1 MSYGFDKICGC
12 NRFPRADSSHSRAG
26 TLAADSM
33 AATTNPDIHLL
44 GMEGS
49 TALKVSNN
57 MVCFKHGRKKSLEK
71 EGSDSSEE
79 D

>member
-12 NRFPRADSSHSRAG
+12 NRFPHRLVAFKAG

-33 AATTNPDIHLL
+33 DATTNPDIHLL

-49 TALKVSNN
+49 AALKVSNN
-57 MVCFKHGRKKSLEK
+57 MVCFKHGRKKSPEK

>member
-12 NRFPRADSSHSRAG
+12 NRFPRRLVAFKGRN
-26 TLAADSM
+26 TAADSM